1 MDEDVQHFLS
11 NWRASFP
18 GSGMGSFPAVIKLE
32 LSKKKGAA

>member
-1 MDEDVQHFLS
+1 MDEDVQHFLF

-18 GSGMGSFPAVIKLE
+18 VMGFFPAVIKLE